1 MTTAELLK
9 QAIKDRGMNAQ
20 ALADNAGVN
29 PKTIGFILAGSRPR
43 PSTLEAIAKGLGGGL
58 TAEDLMGDEYA
69 EEKVAEPVQKTTET
83 VQKDT
88 ESVQKTTEIVHVNT
102 ESVQEP
108 TEHKKDWAQ
117 FDAIIDAHTVPA
129 PKEPPKAWTRLDT
142 VIQVLEML
150 DGRTDEERSALL
162 RLLELGNRILG

>member
-69 EEKVAEPVQKTTET
+69 EEKPAEPVQKTTYP

-88 ESVQKTTEIVHVNT
+88 ESVQKTTEIVHENMEAVPVT
-102 ESVQEP
+102 EEEISVEYAIHDHAKEKP
-108 TEHKKDWAQ
+108 KKST
-117 FDAIIDAHTVPA
+117 IHSLID
-129 PKEPPKAWTRLDT
+129 
-142 VIQVLEML
+142 VLEMFA
-150 DGRTDEERSALL
+150 GKTEEEQELL
-162 RLLELGNRILG
+162 IKLLSLGAKML